1 MSVVPTGS
9 VPINTSSPIN
19 IQSKVSEKTCY
30 MYNYQG
36 SGLSENPGS
45 VPNTPPTNTPPN
57 IDIIRSIYLN
67 YLANIEH

>member
-1 MSVVPTGS
+1 
-9 VPINTSSPIN
+9 
-19 IQSKVSEKTCY
+19 